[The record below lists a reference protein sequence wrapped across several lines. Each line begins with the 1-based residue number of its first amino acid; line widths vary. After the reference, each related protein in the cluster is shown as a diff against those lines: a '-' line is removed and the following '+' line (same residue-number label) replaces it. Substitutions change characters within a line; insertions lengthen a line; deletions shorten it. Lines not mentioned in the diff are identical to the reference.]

1 MLCSRRTLRKAQSH
15 LGIATPE
22 IGSNLAC
29 VGQLKDTGHSV
40 LQLAVEN
47 SERLG
52 GLTGTAFQQRQSLLH
67 RWQQPL
73 PLWWIC

>member
-1 MLCSRRTLRKAQSH
+1 MLCSRRTLKKAQLH
-15 LGIATPE
+15 LGDAPPE

-29 VGQLKDTGHSV
+29 VGQVKDTAPSV
-40 LQLAVEN
+40 VHLAVES
-47 SERLG
+47 SESLG

-73 PLWWIC
+73 PL